1 MMRPAGWWSK
11 EITIPLWSY
20 SFNEQAMAITLLR
33 SSLIF
38 VACHIALVTLSI
50 LLFVGA

>member
-1 MMRPAGWWSK
+1 MRPTGWWSK
-11 EITIPLWSY
+11 EITISSWSY
-20 SFNEQAMAITLLR
+20 SSNEQAMAIALLR

-50 LLFVGA
+50 ILFAGA